1 MKFTNHHVS
10 DLVVRLRNAS
20 QRGHL
25 STVLPNVKIV
35 LSVLNLLQAQGYVGG
50 ITQDKNSLVVELK
63 YVKND
68 PVIKQIAVVSKPS
81 KRVYKGVNNI
91 QSYYNGLGI
100 TVVSTPKGVLTDTQ
114 ARENGVGGEVL
125 CQVF

>member
-25 STVLPNVKIV
+25 TAVLPNVKIV
-35 LSVLNLLQAQGYVGG
+35 SSVLNLLQVQGYIGS
-50 ITQDKNSLVVELK
+50 ITQDNNSLVAELK
-63 YVKND
+63 YIKND
-68 PVIKQIAVVSKPS
+68 PVIKQIIVISKPS
-81 KRVYKGVNNI
+81 KRVYKGVSDI
-91 QSYYNGLGI
+91 PSYYNGLGI
-100 TVVSTPKGVLTDTQ
+100 TVVSTPKGILTDVQ